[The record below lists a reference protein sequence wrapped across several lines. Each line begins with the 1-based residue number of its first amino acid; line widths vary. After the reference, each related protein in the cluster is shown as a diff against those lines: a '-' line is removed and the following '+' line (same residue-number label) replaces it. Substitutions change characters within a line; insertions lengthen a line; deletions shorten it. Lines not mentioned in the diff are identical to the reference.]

1 LARSVNPGCGHD
13 RTIRDEDVIRGIK
26 RGKKMTRDM
35 ISVDDLLEVG
45 SLAVKMERYDTAIVA
60 FYTVFNPDSIFAES
74 LHNRRFAD
82 RYFDNYE
89 EAIEHFDKAVELEPD
104 YAESYYNRGCIYKD
118 GDHQQAIRDFTKA
131 IELRPDYAM
140 AYVRRGITYAL
151 QDKESL
157 LAMDDIKKA
166 VILGHDLAN
175 GM

>member
-1 LARSVNPGCGHD
+1 MARSVNPGCGCD
-13 RTIRDEDVIRGIK
+13 RTIRDEDVIRSIK
-26 RGKKMTRDM
+26 RGKRMTKDM

-60 FYTVFNPDSIFAES
+60 FYTVFNPDSTFAES
-74 LHNRRFAD
+74 LHHSGFAD

-89 EAIEHFDKAVELEPD
+89 EAIEHFDKAIELEPD
-104 YAESYYNRGCIYKD
+104 YAEAYYNRGCIYKD

-151 QDKESL
+151 QDKKSL
-157 LAMDDIKKA
+157 LAIADIKKA
-166 VILGHDLAN
+166 VILGQESAN
-175 GM
+175 GV